1 MRRISTSPRT
11 PQAWLLVSQKPSL
24 ILALAS
30 LLALTRFVAA
40 EAPPKPIEAPKAR
53 YSGPKPPW
61 RPRRRRADSG
71 TLVRMRVRGQGLMDL
86 SRWPAEPASPS
97 PVDATKLARAIRT
110 ICGWMPPKRPRR
122 YAQWIL
128 ESSREFS
135 VDPFLIAALIYR
147 QSLCV
152 PNRKSDYG
160 AGLTG
165 INVRMHS
172 DFVRKKRYRYWV
184 LDSGR
189 WARKLK
195 PMPRYLFF
203 PPNARRSRPSIY
215 FAAALMSI
223 YREQHKAG
231 VCKAFGSVPHRHA
244 VSHFIWGDQV
254 KDAGAEDRVLRAR
267 RRLLLYYAGDETN
280 QPNHGRYEKLAL
292 RFPLDAPPRK
302 ITSGLGDE
310 RADGKRRHKGLD
322 FSSTFGEPVR
332 AVAAGRVIIAGIDA
346 RHGPSR
352 NMPFEKAKAVPK
364 AQLGAG
370 GLYVMIRHRG
380 GLVSAYMH
388 LSRYDVHAGQK
399 VEQGQLLGLVGRT
412 GMKKSSAHLHFEL
425 RVKGTHI
432 DPTVYLGTDVFVP
445 EATYL
450 GRKLR
455 WERYRLRRREAY
467 RRWRAR
473 AAKTGQRAKKGER

>member
-1 MRRISTSPRT
+1 MPPLSR
-11 PQAWLLVSQKPSL
+11 PSL
-24 ILALAS
+24 IALLLLPGL
-30 LLALTRFVAA
+30 LLADVGWAA
-40 EAPPKPIEAPKAR
+40 EPPKPLEAPHAR

-61 RPRRRRADSG
+61 RARRRRAPTG
-71 TLVRMRVRGQGLMDL
+71 RAVLMRIKGQGLMDL
-86 SRWPAEPASPS
+86 SRWPAEPKSP
-97 PVDATKLARAIRT
+97 PRVEATKLARAIRA
-110 ICGWMPPKRPRR
+110 ICGWMPPKRPMQ
-122 YAQWIL
+122 YATWIL

-135 VDPFLIAALIYR
+135 VDPFVVAALIYR

-152 PNRKSDYG
+152 PNRRADYG

-172 DFVRKKRYRYWV
+172 DFVRRKRYRYWV
-184 LDSGR
+184 LASGR
-189 WARKLK
+189 WQRKLK
-195 PMPRYLFF
+195 PMPRYLLF
-203 PPNARRSRPSIY
+203 PPNARRSRSNIY
-215 FAAALMSI
+215 FAAALLSI
-223 YREQHKAG
+223 YDEQHASG

-244 VSHFIWGDQV
+244 VSHFIWGDRV

-267 RRLLLYYAGDETN
+267 RRLLLYYADGAKT
-280 QPNHGRYEKLAL
+280 QPNGGRYEKLAL

-302 ITSGLGDE
+302 ITSGLGDK

-332 AVAAGRVIIAGIDA
+332 AIAAGKVIIAGIDA
-346 RHGPSR
+346 RYGPSR
-352 NMPFEKAKAVPK
+352 NMPFEKAKAVPAAK
-364 AQLGAG
+364 LGAG
-370 GLYVMIRHRG
+370 GLYVMVRHAG

-388 LSRYDVHAGQK
+388 LSRYDVRAGQR

-425 RVKGTHI
+425 RIKGTHI
-432 DPTVYLGTDVFVP
+432 DPTSYLGSDVFAP

-455 WERYRLRRREAY
+455 WERWRQRRRAAY
-467 RRWRAR
+467 RRWQATK
-473 AAKTGQRAKKGER
+473 KTRKPAKKRSKR